1 MSTHNLYR
9 IGEIAKL
16 SNINPRTIDFY
27 TKVGLLK
34 VTKRENNKYRLY
46 NDETIERLERIEY
59 LKKNKNSLEEIKIML
74 DEWDKSVPNEQLH
87 LKLAELEKQLVNIEQ
102 EVKQLEPVLDS
113 LKSNQAAYFKTRVLP
128 QTAACVEALMLIMNK
143 SSLM

>member
-9 IGEIAKL
+9 IGEL
-16 SNINPRTIDFY
+16 SKMTNISPRTIDFY

-34 VTKRENNKYRLY
+34 VTTREKNKYRLY

-59 LKKNKNSLEEIKIML
+59 LKKNKNSLEEIKAIL
-74 DEWDKSVPNEQLH
+74 DEWEKITPNEQLQ
-87 LKLAELEKQLVNIEQ
+87 LKLADLEKQLVSIEQ
-102 EVKQLEPVLDS
+102 EVKQLEPVLES
-113 LKSNQAAYFKTRVLP
+113 LKSNQATYFKTRVLP
-128 QTAACVEALMLIMNK
+128 QTAACIEALMLIVNK